1 MRAAVITGFGG
12 PEVLE
17 VLEVPTPEP
26 VANQVRV
33 RVRGSALN
41 RADVLQRLGQY
52 PPPPD
57 APQNIPGLEFAGE
70 VDAVGPAVAHW
81 RPGQRV
87 FGICGG
93 GGHAE
98 YVVVHER
105 TLAEVPGNL
114 DWSSAGAIPEAFITA
129 HDALWI
135 QAALRPG
142 ERVLV
147 NAVGSGVGLAAVQLI
162 KAIGAEAYGTARTA
176 SKLERARDCGMLDGW
191 LVDSGSDLARVAA
204 KHNFDVILELA
215 GGDYATSDI
224 DVLAPKGRLILVGL
238 VAGGQANVNLG
249 RLLAKRLRII
259 GTMLRSRPIEEK
271 IQATNEFAR
280 EVCPLLG
287 RGLLKPAIDC
297 EFTLEDIREAHR
309 YMEANSSVGKV
320 VLNI

>member
-1 MRAAVITGFGG
+1 MRAAVITRFGG

-17 VLEVPTPEP
+17 VREVPTPQP
-26 VANQVRV
+26 GANQVRV
-33 RVRGSALN
+33 RVRASALN

-52 PPPPD
+52 PPPAD

-70 VDAVGPAVAHW
+70 VDAVGAAAAQW
-81 RPGQRV
+81 KPGQRV

-114 DWSSAGAIPEAFITA
+114 GWGDAGSIPEAFMTA
-129 HDALWI
+129 HDGLWI

-176 SKLERARDCGMLDGW
+176 SKLERAREYGMLDGW
-191 LVDSGSDLARVAA
+191 QVESGSDLARVAA
-204 KHNFDVILELA
+204 KHKFEVVLELA
-215 GGDYATSDI
+215 GGDYAASDI
-224 DVLAPKGRLILVGL
+224 EVLAPKGRLMIVGI

-249 RLLAKRLRII
+249 LILAKRLRII
-259 GTMLRSRPIEEK
+259 GTTLRSRPLEEK
-271 IQATNEFAR
+271 ILATHAFAR

-287 RGLLKPAIDC
+287 RGVLKPAIDR
-297 EFTLEDIREAHR
+297 EFNLDEIRDAHR
-309 YMEANSSVGKV
+309 YLEANSSVGKL
-320 VLNI
+320 VLHI